1 MISFDITALMFPT
14 YKCEYDW
21 KIIGIDDLRSYVQN
35 GSLTKAGFKEI
46 TGDDYEAENAKLA

>member
-1 MISFDITALMFPT
+1 MIVFNLDMTPT
-14 YKCEYDW
+14 YKMEYDFGF
-21 KIIGIDDLRSYVQN
+21 ITVDDLRSYVQN